1 MENQSSNHLEQLMR
15 LLAMEPHSIEVVEY
29 PDEPH
34 VVLFDSWSHETTI
47 IDSAELG
54 QLAEG
59 LSD

>member
-1 MENQSSNHLEQLMR
+1 
-15 LLAMEPHSIEVVEY
+15 MEPHSIEVVEY